1 VVDGTRQEVRVQSTS
16 SELLSSLL
24 DDLGDGV
31 WVLDAANASVV
42 DLSDAAA
49 RAVGRRAE
57 ELRGTCF
64 GDLLTPPLP
73 PEGWRLLLDQIPL
86 GATHRLVVSIGD
98 HHQTLTELT
107 LSRRT
112 GSVTG
117 GADLVVALARSLR
130 RGGGREAAADHHL
143 FDRTVALLDD
153 GVALIDANGRI
164 ERASD
169 RFAELVDLAPTDL
182 PGRSVF
188 DPPWQSLDE
197 RGVPIPPERCPPA
210 TAIRTA
216 TAVRGVTIR
225 QPGSGHRRAVDDHRW
240 VRVSA
245 TPLHDGTGRRDG
257 ALMTITDVTDTDRL
271 RGELDRARR
280 TDQLTGLLSRT
291 GVVGC
296 LESVLA
302 AAEGVDGARVAVLQL
317 DLDNFR
323 GINDTFGVT
332 VGDRVLSVIG
342 ERLEDLPDRHVHI
355 GRIGV
360 DEFLVVV
367 RGDGPSAAF
376 DARLRRLAEELQ
388 RRVEQRFELEGFEL
402 RVTASVGV
410 ARWPGDGHDAA
421 SLQRAADRALT
432 AARRDGRH
440 QLRFYERSIDEHT
453 RTGLALDRDLRRA
466 AAQRE
471 LEVHYQP
478 IIDLRSGRVAAAE
491 ALVRWNHPEQGP
503 IPPSV
508 FIPTAEAT
516 GAITAISELVLTTVA
531 ADLADWNR
539 SGAFPPEA
547 RVAVNVSATEFTQR
561 AFVEHLAGILD
572 HAGVRPDQIEL
583 EITETL
589 LMRDVETTVA
599 RLEALDEL
607 GVLVALDDFG
617 TGYSS
622 LSYLHSLPL
631 HTLKV
636 DRCFVGD
643 LRDGRSE
650 TITRAILSLAHGL
663 GIVAVGEGVET
674 EDQRRF
680 LIDAGCDL
688 VQGFYYAPP
697 LPRAAF
703 EAFLADQAG

>member
-1 VVDGTRQEVRVQSTS
+1 MQSTS
-16 SELLSSLL
+16 SELLSSML
-24 DDLGDGV
+24 DDLGDGF
-31 WVLDAANASVV
+31 WVLDVGDATVV
-42 DLSDAAA
+42 DLNDAAA
-49 RAVGRRAE
+49 RVLSRRAE
-57 ELRGTCF
+57 ELRGTRF
-64 GDLLTPPLP
+64 GDLLVPSLP
-73 PEGWRLLLDQIPL
+73 PEGWRLLVDQIPH
-86 GATHRLVVSIGD
+86 GAAHRVVVSMSRPD
-98 HHQTLTELT
+98 HQVVTELL

-112 GSVTG
+112 APS
-117 GADLVVALARSLR
+117 AQERDVVVVLARPPRWS
-130 RGGGREAAADHHL
+130 GRHDTSVHHQL
-143 FDRTVALLDD
+143 FDRAVGLLDD

-164 ERASD
+164 ERATD
-169 RFAELVDLAPTDL
+169 RFAELVDLPPSDL
-182 PGRSVF
+182 PGRSIF
-188 DPPWQSLDE
+188 DPPWRSLDE
-197 RGVPIPPERCPPA
+197 QGVPLPPEQCPPA
-210 TAIRTA
+210 IAIRTG
-216 TAVRGVTIR
+216 TQVRGVTTR
-225 QPGSGHRRAVDDHRW
+225 QPGTAHRRAVGDHRW
-240 VRVSA
+240 VHVGA
-245 TPLHDGTGRRDG
+245 TPLRDPTGRPDG
-257 ALMTITDVTDTDRL
+257 AVLTITDVTDVERL
-271 RGELDRARR
+271 RTDLDRARR
-280 TDQLTGLLSRT
+280 SDQLTGLMSRT
-291 GVVGC
+291 AIVEQ

-302 AAEGVDGARVAVLQL
+302 TSEGTEGARVAALHV

-323 GINDTFGVT
+323 GINDTFGAT
-332 VGDRVLSVIG
+332 IGDRVLSIIG
-342 ERLEDLPDRHVHI
+342 ERLHDLPDRHVRI

-388 RRVEQRFELEGFEL
+388 RRVEHRFQLESFEL

-478 IIDLRSGRVAAAE
+478 IIDLRTGRVAAAE
-491 ALVRWNHPEQGP
+491 ALVRWHHPEHGP

-531 ADLADWNR
+531 EDLADWNR
-539 SGAFPPEA
+539 SGAFPPDA

-572 HAGVRPDQIEL
+572 HAGVRPDQLEL

-589 LMRDVETTVA
+589 LMRDVETTVD

-643 LRDGRSE
+643 LHDGRSE

-674 EDQRRF
+674 EEQRRF

-688 VQGFYYAPP
+688 VQGFYYAPA
-697 LPRAAF
+697 LPRQAF
-703 EAFLADQAG
+703 EVFLADQAG

>member
-1 VVDGTRQEVRVQSTS
+1 MQSTS
-16 SELLSSLL
+16 SELLSSML

-31 WVLDAANASVV
+31 WVLDAADASVV

-49 RAVGRRAE
+49 RTVGRRAD
-57 ELRGTCF
+57 ELRGTRF
-64 GDLLTPPLP
+64 GDLLVPSLP
-73 PEGWRLLLDQIPL
+73 PEGWRLLVDQIPH
-86 GATHRLVVSIGD
+86 GATHRVVVSMGD
-98 HHQTLTELT
+98 RDQVVTELA

-112 GSVTG
+112 EPSTNGR
-117 GADLVVALARSLR
+117 DLVVALARSPR
-130 RGGGREAAADHHL
+130 WGGRSEVSVHHQL
-143 FDRTVALLDD
+143 FDRAVGLLDD

-164 ERASD
+164 ERATE
-169 RFAELVDLAPTDL
+169 RFAELVDLPPGEL
-182 PGRSVF
+182 PGRSIF
-188 DPPWQSLDE
+188 DPPWRSLDE
-197 RGVPIPPERCPPA
+197 RGVPVPPEHGPPA

-216 TAVRGVTIR
+216 TAVRGVTSR
-225 QPGSGHRRAVDDHRW
+225 QPGTGHRRAVEEHRW
-240 VRVSA
+240 VQVGA
-245 TPLHDGTGRRDG
+245 TPLHDRTGRPDG
-257 ALMTITDVTDTDRL
+257 AVVTMTDVTDLERL
-271 RGELDRARR
+271 RVDLDRARR
-280 TDQLTGLLSRT
+280 TDQLTGLLSRA
-291 GVVGC
+291 GVVEQ

-302 AAEGVDGARVAVLQL
+302 AAEGVDGARVAVLHL

-323 GINDTFGVT
+323 GINDTFGT
-332 VGDRVLSVIG
+332 SVGDRVLSVIG
-342 ERLEDLPDRHVHI
+342 ERLHDLPDRHVHL

-367 RGDGPSAAF
+367 RGSGPSAAF

-388 RRVEQRFELEGFEL
+388 RRVERRFELEGFEL

-410 ARWPGDGHDAA
+410 ARWPGDGHDAG

-478 IIDLRSGRVAAAE
+478 IIDLRTGRVAAAE
-491 ALVRWNHPEQGP
+491 ALVRWNHPERGP

-531 ADLADWNR
+531 DDLADWNR
-539 SGAFPPEA
+539 AGAFPPEA

-583 EITETL
+583 EITETM

-599 RLEALDEL
+599 RLRALDEL

-643 LRDGRSE
+643 LHDGRSE

-674 EDQRRF
+674 EEQRRF